1 MLICFS
7 FHKIDYQYVLFGFVI
22 GAGNP
27 RLFHLGLYAAAMDLD
42 DVIGMLLVM
51 MMCILILFVIARSV
65 SW

>member
-27 RLFHLGLYAAAMDLD
+27 RLFHLGPYAAAMDLD
-42 DVIGMLLVM
+42 DVIGMLMLM
-51 MMCILILFVIARSV
+51 IM
-65 SW
+65 